1 MAYSRFSRF
10 SRGSAAR
17 LTPQRGATTAT
28 SAQSQVE
35 ALARQLADQII
46 RERDAAKQR
55 ARLGRIFTTFDATD
69 DVLPNNIETVTRGLF
84 TGNTGSFVDMYTS
97 SLLTATQKTYYQELY
112 STGDPADTN
121 TANSELSIAYGHI
134 AGSGSIDLTGNLNND
149 TPSRAIYKQYAQTLL
164 APNDKRFTI
173 NGVDTDHI
181 YVLNFNRSKFREK
194 LDPGNFELT
203 LAYLS
208 GSKNASPALQGEG
221 YEGDLDSHTGS
232 AVTIDKHGGRHNNDY
247 VQIID
252 DSSFTSPTE
261 GEGGKIYNLISGSI
275 DGGTDVFQSDNPVF
289 YGLLYPQHGIAIL
302 NADKLD
308 SQLDFGSVT
317 GSQVQ
322 GENAMKLFT
331 SLSGSDEISPA
342 DVNGGIQARSSE
354 QVKST
359 YYFVRVRNAEY
370 NYSNN
375 PSFVTGSL
383 GELAYSTFINDP
395 QVYVTTVGLY
405 NERKELLATAKLSQA
420 LLKNFTREA
429 LIKVK
434 LDF

>member
-10 SRGSAAR
+10 SRGSANR
-17 LTPQRGATTAT
+17 LTPNRGAAVANSAT
-28 SAQSQVE
+28 SQVE
-35 ALARQLADQII
+35 QLARQLADQII

-69 DVLPNNIETVTRGLF
+69 DILPNNIETVTRGLF
-84 TGNTGSFVDMYTS
+84 AGNSGSLTNMFTS
-97 SLLTATQKTYYQELY
+97 SLLTATQKTYYQEIY
-112 STGDPADTN
+112 STGDPSATN
-121 TANSELSIAYGHI
+121 RANSELSIAYGHEQ
-134 AGSGSIDLTGNLNND
+134 GSGSRDLTGNLNND

-164 APNDKRFTI
+164 SPNDKKFTI
-173 NGVDTDHI
+173 NGVDTEQI
-181 YVLNFNRSKFREK
+181 YVLNFNRARMREK

-203 LAYLS
+203 LAFLSASKKETEALDGAGYL
-208 GSKNASPALQGEG
+208 GEIDG
-221 YEGDLDSHTGS
+221 HTGS
-232 AVTIDKHGGRHNNDY
+232 AVTPDIYGGTNNNHY
-247 VQIID
+247 LQIID
-252 DSSFTSPTE
+252 DSSLTAATL
-261 GEGGKIYNLISGSI
+261 GEGGQIYNLVSGSI
-275 DGGTDVFQSDNPVF
+275 DGGTSIHNPTSPTYF
-289 YGLLYPQHGIAIL
+289 GLLYPQHGVAIL
-302 NADKLD
+302 NADALD
-308 SQLDFGSVT
+308 DNLDFGSVT

-322 GENAMKLFT
+322 GDNAVKLFT
-331 SLSGSDEISPA
+331 ALSASNQLTPT

-383 GELAYSTFINDP
+383 GELAYSTMINDP
-395 QVYVTTVGLY
+395 QIYITSVGLY
-405 NERKELLATAKLSQA
+405 NDRKELLATAKLSQA